1 MLIETKE
8 IRMAFQLHPRLQQD
22 CIILGNLPL
31 CKVLMI
37 KEDIGPWLILV
48 PRIENLKEIHHMTET
63 QQIQFIQESSA
74 VAQLLED
81 NFTPDKINIG
91 ALGNLVPQ
99 LHIHHIA
106 RFTTDCAWPG
116 PVWGNTNGVI
126 RDQSSQTSLVYLLRD
141 KLDAISG
148 FKR

>member
-1 MLIETKE
+1 
-8 IRMAFQLHPRLQQD
+8 MAFQLHPRLQQD

-126 RDQSSQTSLVYLLRD
+126 REQSAQTRLVDLFRE
-141 KLDAISG
+141 KLTELG
-148 FKR
+148 KFKQ

>member
-1 MLIETKE
+1 
-8 IRMAFQLHPRLQQD
+8 MAFQLHLRLQQD
-22 CIILGNLPL
+22 CIFLGNLPL
-31 CKVLMI
+31 CSVLLI
-37 KEDIGPWLILV
+37 KENIGPWVILV
-48 PRIENLKEIHHMTET
+48 PRIEDLKEIHHMTPE
-63 QQIQFIQESSA
+63 QQIQFIHESSS

-106 RFTTDCAWPG
+106 RFITDIAWPG
-116 PVWGNTNGVI
+116 PVWGNTNGEI
-126 RDQSSQTSLVYLLRD
+126 RAQSAQTTLVYQLRD

>member
-1 MLIETKE
+1 
-8 IRMAFQLHPRLQQD
+8 MAFQLHSRLQQD
-22 CIILGNLPL
+22 CIVLGNLPL
-31 CKVLMI
+31 CQVLLI

-48 PRIENLKEIHHMTET
+48 PRLEDLKEIHHMNAE
-63 QQIQFIQESSA
+63 QQHQFIKESSA

-81 NFTPDKINIG
+81 TFTPDKINIG

-106 RFTTDCAWPG
+106 RFTHDIAWPG

-126 RDQSSQTSLVYLLRD
+126 REQSEQTSLVYLLRD
-141 KLDAISG
+141 KLDALSG

>member
-1 MLIETKE
+1 
-8 IRMAFQLHPRLQQD
+8 MAFQLPPRLEQD
-22 CIILGNLPL
+22 CIILGDLPL

-37 KEDIGPWLILV
+37 KEEIGPWLILV
-48 PRIENLKEIHHMTET
+48 PRINELKEIHHMTEA

-81 NFTPDKINIG
+81 NFAPDKINIG

-126 RDQSSQTSLVYLLRD
+126 REQSAQTSLVYSLRD

>member
-1 MLIETKE
+1 
-8 IRMAFQLHPRLQQD
+8 MAFQLHPRLQQD

-48 PRIENLKEIHHMTET
+48 PRITDLKEIHHMTET

-81 NFTPDKINIG
+81 NFAPDKINIG

-116 PVWGNTNGVI
+116 PVWGNTKGIV
-126 RDQSSQTSLVYLLRD
+126 REQLSQTKLVEHLKEKLRFI
-141 KLDAISG
+141 AN
-148 FKR
+148 FK

>member
-1 MLIETKE
+1 MT
-8 IRMAFQLHPRLQQD
+8 FQLHPRLKQD
-22 CIILGNLPL
+22 CIVLGNLPL
-31 CKVLMI
+31 CQVLMI

-48 PRIENLKEIHHMTET
+48 PRIADLKEIHHMTDE
-63 QQIQFIQESSA
+63 QQVQFIKESSA

-126 RDQSSQTSLVYLLRD
+126 KEQSDLLYLIEKLRE
-141 KLDAISG
+141 KLSTLLG
-148 FKR
+148 FKQ

>member
-1 MLIETKE
+1 MT
-8 IRMAFQLHPRLQQD
+8 FQLHPRLKQD
-22 CIILGNLPL
+22 CIVLGNLPL
-31 CKVLMI
+31 CQVLMI

-48 PRIENLKEIHHMTET
+48 PRIADLKEIHHMTDE
-63 QQIQFIQESSA
+63 QQVQFIKESSA

-126 RDQSSQTSLVYLLRD
+126 REQSDLLYLIEKLRE
-141 KLDAISG
+141 KLSTLLG
-148 FKR
+148 FKQ

>member
-1 MLIETKE
+1 MT
-8 IRMAFQLHPRLQQD
+8 FQLHPRLQQD
-22 CIILGNLPL
+22 CIVLGNLPL
-31 CKVLMI
+31 CQVLMI

-48 PRIENLKEIHHMTET
+48 PRIADLKEIHHMTDE
-63 QQIQFIQESSA
+63 QQVQFIKESSA

-126 RDQSSQTSLVYLLRD
+126 REQSDLLYLIEKLRE
-141 KLDAISG
+141 KLSTLLG
-148 FKR
+148 FKQ

>member
-1 MLIETKE
+1 
-8 IRMAFQLHPRLQQD
+8 MAFQLHPRLQQD
-22 CIILGNLPL
+22 CIVLGNLPL
-31 CKVLMI
+31 CKVLLI

-48 PRIENLKEIHHMTET
+48 PRIEELKEIHHMTDE
-63 QQIQFIQESSA
+63 QQIQFIKESSA

-81 NFTPDKINIG
+81 NFSPDKINIG

-106 RFTTDCAWPG
+106 RFTTDVAWPG
-116 PVWGNTNGVI
+116 PVWGNTTGVI
-126 RDQSSQTSLVYLLRD
+126 RAQSSQTQLVDLLRD
-141 KLDAISG
+141 KLSNISD

>member
-1 MLIETKE
+1 
-8 IRMAFQLHPRLQQD
+8 MAFELHPRLQQD
-22 CIILGNLPL
+22 CIILGYLPL
-31 CKVLMI
+31 CTVLLI

-48 PRIENLKEIHHMTET
+48 PRIEELKEIHHMLNE

-81 NFTPDKINIG
+81 NFAADKINIG

-116 PVWGNTNGVI
+116 PVWGNTDGKI
-126 RDQSSQTSLVYLLRD
+126 RDQATQMTLINLLRQ
-141 KLDAISG
+141 KLTSING
-148 FKR
+148 FKAA